1 MISLRK
7 KESEKIYQKREEEK
21 GCFICNKDLL
31 AKEYSHWV
39 ILKNR
44 YPYDAIASR
53 HDLLCPKR
61 HISDREE
68 LTINELAELREIR
81 KANSDIYS
89 FEMWNYPSKQTHKVH
104 FHLHL
109 LVFKEMA
116 PREKKRLIKQIAVL
130 ILIAVVIFAV
140 LIMSVF
146 GFIQADGRMPLYFFM
161 SGVMFMITVI
171 VDGFIR
177 EAIKDTWIIKK

>member
-7 KESEKIYQKREEEK
+7 KESEKIYQEREKGK
-21 GCFICNKDLL
+21 GCFICNRDLL
-31 AKEYSHWV
+31 SGEYEYWV
-39 ILKNR
+39 VVKNK

-61 HISDREE
+61 HISTREE
-68 LTINELAELREIR
+68 LTFAELAELEEIR

-109 LVFKEMA
+109 LVFKEID
-116 PREKKRLIKQIAVL
+116 PRKKKRLIKQIAVS
-130 ILIAVVIFAV
+130 ILIAVVIFA
-140 LIMSVF
+140 IMTVSVF
-146 GFIQADGRMPLYFFM
+146 GFLQADERIPLYYLM
-161 SGVMFMITVI
+161 SGVMIAITLI
-171 VDGFIR
+171 FEGFIR
-177 EAIKDTWIIKK
+177 EAIKDTWITKK